1 MKVDIRQP
9 KTAEDFENY
18 YDLRWRILRK
28 PWNQP
33 KGSHR
38 DEHEERAIHI
48 MACMGN
54 KTVGVGRVHFNSPGE
69 AQLRYMA
76 VETSYQGKGIGSLVL
91 RQLEKRARKQ
101 GAKYML
107 VNGRENAV
115 RFYKKNGYTL
125 VGDAPTLFGCIKQSR
140 LRKDFE

>member
-1 MKVDIRQP
+1 MEVNIRQP
-9 KTAEDFENY
+9 KTVEDFENY

-33 KGSHR
+33 KGSQR
-38 DEHEERAIHI
+38 DEHEGRAIHI
-48 MACMGN
+48 MACVGE
-54 KTVGVGRVHFNSPGE
+54 KTVGVGRVHFNSPEE

-91 RQLEKRARKQ
+91 RELEKRARKQ

-125 VGDAPTLFGCIKQSR
+125 VGDAPTLFGRIKQSR